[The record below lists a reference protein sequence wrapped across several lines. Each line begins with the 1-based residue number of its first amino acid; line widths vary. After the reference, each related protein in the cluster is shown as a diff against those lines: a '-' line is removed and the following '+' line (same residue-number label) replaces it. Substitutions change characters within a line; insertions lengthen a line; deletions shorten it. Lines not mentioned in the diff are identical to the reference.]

1 MTPSGYAIWLYGS
14 HARGVTDYAS
24 DLDVLVISN
33 SSIRL
38 NDLQRRASLSLDNAA
53 VSRYTWTETETMAG
67 YGSLF
72 LQHIRL
78 EGTPLYESPE
88 HVGSLARILN
98 GMGQYAFEDRD
109 IRGFQRV
116 LDDVAESLGSNT
128 REVFEYAVLG
138 TLIRHSSILG
148 CWLLGTPEFGRY
160 EAVTKFVRLRNLRPD
175 IAHDFPELY
184 HYRLYSEHRVK
195 RPGGCAVSLVEWLGR
210 AHQLVDSLSELAHE

>member
-1 MTPSGYAIWLYGS
+1 MTPISYAIWLYGS
-14 HARGVTDYAS
+14 HARGVADYVS

-38 NDLQRRASLSLDNAA
+38 KDLQRRASLSLDNVA
-53 VSRYTWTETETMAG
+53 VSRYTWTEAETMAG

-72 LQHIRL
+72 LHHVRL
-78 EGTPLYESPE
+78 EGTPLYESPD

-98 GMGQYAFEDRD
+98 SMGQYAFADRD

-128 REVFEYAVLG
+128 LEVFEYTVLG

-175 IAHDFPELY
+175 IAQDFPELY
-184 HYRLYSEHRVK
+184 QYRLYSEHRVK
-195 RPGGCAVSLVEWLGR
+195 TPGVCAVSLTDWLER
-210 AHQLVDSLSELAHE
+210 AHHLVHSLSELANE